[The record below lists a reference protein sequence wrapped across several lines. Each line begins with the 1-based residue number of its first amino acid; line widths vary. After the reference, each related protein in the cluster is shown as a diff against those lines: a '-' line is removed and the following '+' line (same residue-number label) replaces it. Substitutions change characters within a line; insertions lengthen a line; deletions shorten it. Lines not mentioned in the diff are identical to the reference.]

1 MFIDDHYASDQCAQT
16 YVYIIRNVFCIILA
30 VTGLDRG
37 SISNVPQRQSTFFCS
52 KNVLSSFCTS
62 MKIKLQIKILKP
74 MCLSSKISLG
84 SFSKLQVASLFS
96 LMINMFSKKMIKLV
110 CVSSNISLPS
120 LLKWADR
127 KTHDKITKYR
137 GGYGESTAMVTVK
150 KIHLNFQNNLVPV
163 HKGFFFLKM
172 NLKYEWIA

>member
-1 MFIDDHYASDQCAQT
+1 MTSNIFPSSEVLIDLVFIDDHYASDQCAQT
-16 YVYIIRNVFCIILA
+16 YVYIIGNVFGIILA

-37 SISNVPQRQSTFFCS
+37 SISNVPQRQSTLFCS

-74 MCLSSKISLG
+74 MCLSSKNSLG
-84 SFSKLQVASLFS
+84 SFLKLQVASLFS
-96 LMINMFSKKMIKLV
+96 LMINMFSTKMIKLA

-137 GGYGESTAMVTVK
+137 GGCSELTAMVTVTK
-150 KIHLNFQNNLVPV
+150 SRLCSQNN
-163 HKGFFFLKM
+163 
-172 NLKYEWIA
+172 